1 MCSPPGRSGPQ
12 NGNVSVEYSTL
23 YRILF
28 NVQGLQNL
36 ARQRA
41 SASELAGIIEQALGV
56 ITRSPL
62 RGSAL
67 CMQSFLKY
75 RRHWKGCSKYSVG
88 SSKSPRNCRKS
99 ILMDFREISLGTL
112 HVWRD

>member
-12 NGNVSVEYSTL
+12 NGNVSVESSTL

-56 ITRSPL
+56 ITRSP
-62 RGSAL
+62 
-67 CMQSFLKY
+67 
-75 RRHWKGCSKYSVG
+75 
-88 SSKSPRNCRKS
+88 
-99 ILMDFREISLGTL
+99 
-112 HVWRD
+112 